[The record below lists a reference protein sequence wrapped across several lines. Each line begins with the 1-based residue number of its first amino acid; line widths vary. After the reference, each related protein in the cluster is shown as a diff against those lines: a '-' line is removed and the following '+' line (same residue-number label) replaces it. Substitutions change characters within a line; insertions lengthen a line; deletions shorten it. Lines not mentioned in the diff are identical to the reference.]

1 MAMYHWEA
9 DQENFLVLAGEALL
23 VVEGEECPLRQSD
36 FVHCPAG
43 RSTSPS
49 GPERRPAW
57 YEAYARFAKRQPTRF
72 REGWLPD

>member
-36 FVHCPAG
+36 FVHCLRDEARRGRRGALLGTRRTRDSQSASQRASAKAG
-43 RSTSPS
+43 FPIS
-49 GPERRPAW
+49 
-57 YEAYARFAKRQPTRF
+57 
-72 REGWLPD
+72 